1 MRNIDEKK
9 YEQYVKQL
17 TPTHSLPLN
26 MAKAFLTGGLI
37 CLLGQVIIKHQ
48 HRLSVQTLPMPE
60 PGVLYF
66 SSS

>member
-37 CLLGQVIIKHQ
+37 CLLGQVIINTALV
-48 HRLSVQTLPMPE
+48 RTLPTPE

-66 SSS
+66 SSF

>member
-37 CLLGQVIIKHQ
+37 CLLGQVIINTALALGAETYDA
-48 HRLSVQTLPMPE
+48 RTWCSV
-60 PGVLYF
+60 VLIL
-66 SSS
+66 

>member
-17 TPTHSLPLN
+17 TPNPQSAAEYGKSISHGRTDLSSWPGHLS
-26 MAKAFLTGGLI
+26 T
-37 CLLGQVIIKHQ
+37 Q